1 MSAIQLTGPLIA
13 PGGIGTRVSVELR
26 IDDEVHDWWYETTDR
41 HPSHVLDPFLAG
53 CLVPAMKLGLP
64 IHLHG
69 PVTQEFLGQV
79 PSIQRV
85 FELWRVDAWHQHNPG
100 RFRRVEVHAD
110 QIAPP
115 VVGTGT
121 ATMFSGGVDS
131 FYTALTHA
139 EDLDSLI
146 YIDDFESVFPDDVR
160 EGIYAHVSAAADA
173 LGKRLV
179 RVRTN
184 GRSIFLSGMSW
195 LTYSG
200 GFICSVAILHAPQ
213 FRTVL
218 IPSAEALGYHSRVGY
233 SPYVDG
239 RYSAGGQSIVHDDIE
254 VTRFEKTA
262 RIAQSPVALQHL
274 RVCWQPEVNCGR
286 CPKCVRTLLTL
297 DALGVRDQATAFPPV
312 PDLLDL
318 VAERGQSSPG
328 TTLRFYDEVE
338 DYLVDRDE
346 RPDLVAAIR
355 LAHAGPARTISREE
369 ALVALT
375 PMSVRRAGR
384 RIRSLRARLGQRS
397 DAETDASSL
406 SAP

>member
-1 MSAIQLTGPLIA
+1 MSGIHITGPRIEQT
-13 PGGIGTRVSVELR
+13 PMGTRVSVELR
-26 IDDEVHDWWYETTDR
+26 IGDELHDWWFETSGSQ
-41 HPSHVLDPFLAG
+41 PSQVLDPFLAG
-53 CLVPAMKLGLP
+53 CLVPAMKLGMP

-69 PVTQEFLGQV
+69 PVTQEFLDRV

-85 FELWRVDAWHQHNPG
+85 FELWRVDAWQQQNPG

-110 QIAPP
+110 AIAPAM
-115 VVGTGT
+115 VGSGT

-139 EDLDSLI
+139 DELDSLI
-146 YIDDFESVFPDDVR
+146 FIDDFESVFPDDVR
-160 EGIYAHVSAAADA
+160 EGIHAHVSAAADA

-184 GRSIFLSGMSW
+184 GRPIFLAGMSW

-213 FRTVL
+213 FSTVL
-218 IPSAEALGYHSRVGY
+218 IPSAEALGFHSRVGY
-233 SPYVDG
+233 SPYIDG

-262 RIAQSPVALQHL
+262 AISRSPVALEHL

-297 DALGVRDQATAFPPV
+297 EALGVRDQATAFPQV
-312 PDLLDL
+312 PQFLDL
-318 VAERGQSSPG
+318 VAECGQHSPS

-355 LAHAGPARTISREE
+355 SARAGPARTISREE
-369 ALVALT
+369 ALLTLT
-375 PMSVRRAGR
+375 PMFVRRTGR
-384 RIRSLRARLGQRS
+384 RIRALRARLAPPRAGGADQ
-397 DAETDASSL
+397 AS
-406 SAP
+406 